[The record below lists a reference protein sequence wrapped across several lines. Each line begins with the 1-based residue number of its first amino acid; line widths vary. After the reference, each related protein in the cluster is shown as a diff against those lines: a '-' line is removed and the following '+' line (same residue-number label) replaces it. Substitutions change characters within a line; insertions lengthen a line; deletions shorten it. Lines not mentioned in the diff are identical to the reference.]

1 MIFRKKIQTCCFSPG
16 PLQDSAVW
24 IDESQTVYAQLGRGR
39 TTSPLISKDD
49 EDPLGISDEGN
60 RAKSEDEML
69 KMFPDS
75 KPEHDKTNKTSA
87 PSKDLDQPRHSSSL
101 INLRCSPEEDL
112 GS

>member
-1 MIFRKKIQTCCFSPG
+1 
-16 PLQDSAVW
+16 
-24 IDESQTVYAQLGRGR
+24 
-39 TTSPLISKDD
+39 
-49 EDPLGISDEGN
+49 
-60 RAKSEDEML
+60 ML

>member
-1 MIFRKKIQTCCFSPG
+1 MVLERYNYLYYLG

-69 KMFPDS
+69 KMFPDG
-75 KPEHDKTNKTSA
+75 KFEHANI
-87 PSKDLDQPRHSSSL
+87 LISL
-101 INLRCSPEEDL
+101 VYQFGNS
-112 GS
+112 